1 VSFRMPIKQALWLG
15 AGGLVTAALYLSV
28 LAGPAF
34 FLLQYLTQ
42 LPLLC
47 VGLAYGLF
55 SLIAASLISILFTI
69 VADPGLTIVF
79 VLGYIGPVLFIVHR
93 VSLRRKLPTGEEEW
107 YPAGRILAGL
117 TTYVLVIFVFALAW
131 FSGREGGLPGLI
143 ERSLL
148 EVLGA
153 MGHNLPHVSEATL
166 RAYLFVVPGLL
177 GMSWLIMV
185 VVNGALAQGLM
196 AGFHGIRR
204 PRLVLGDVTLPNW
217 LACLLV
223 PSMVMVTIGNSGIAF
238 FGGAAILVLL
248 TPFLFQ
254 GLGVVHL
261 WVGGTKIP
269 GLLLTGFY
277 LAMLLF
283 QWPILLTIGIGL
295 VDQWLDF
302 RGLRTGSR

>member
-1 VSFRMPIKQALWLG
+1 MPTKQALLL
-15 AGGLVTAALYLSV
+15 ASGGLLAAALYLSV

-55 SLIAASLISILFTI
+55 SLIAASLIAIVFTA
-69 VADPGLTIVF
+69 VADPSLIIVF
-79 VLGYIGPVLFIVHR
+79 GLGYVGPVLFIIHKI
-93 VSLRRKLPTGEEEW
+93 SLRRKLGTGEEEW

-117 TTYVLVIFVFALAW
+117 TAYVIIVFIAALAW
-131 FSGREGGLPGLI
+131 FSGRQGGLAGLI
-143 ERSLL
+143 ESSLM

-153 MGHNLPHVSEATL
+153 VGHNFPQVSDGTVT
-166 RAYLFVVPGLL
+166 AYLFVVPGLL

-185 VVNGALAQGLM
+185 VLNGALAQGLM
-196 AGFHGIRR
+196 SGFQGIRR
-204 PRLVLGDVTLPNW
+204 PRLVLADLRLPNW

-223 PSMVMVTIGNSGIAF
+223 PSMVMLTFGNGGLAF
-238 FGGAAILVLL
+238 FGGGATLVLL

-254 GLGVVHL
+254 GLGVVHR
-261 WVGGTKIP
+261 WVVRTKIP

-277 LAMLLF
+277 L
-283 QWPILLTIGIGL
+283 
-295 VDQWLDF
+295 V
-302 RGLRTGSR
+302 

>member
-1 VSFRMPIKQALWLG
+1 MPIKQALWLG

-47 VGLAYGLF
+47 VGLAFGLF
-55 SLIAASLISILFTI
+55 SLVATSLISVLFTV

-93 VSLRRKLPTGEEEW
+93 VSLRRKLATGEEEW

-117 TTYVLVIFVFALAW
+117 TTYVLIVFVFALAW
-131 FSGREGGLPGLI
+131 FSGREGGLAGLI
-143 ERSLL
+143 EASLM
-148 EVLGA
+148 EILGA
-153 MGHNLPHVSEATL
+153 MGHNMPHISEDTL

-196 AGFHGIRR
+196 AGFQGIRR
-204 PRLVLGDVTLPNW
+204 PRLALADMSLPNW

-223 PSMVMVTIGNSGIAF
+223 PAMVMVTIGNSGLVF
-238 FGGAAILVLL
+238 FGGAATLVLL

-254 GLGVVHL
+254 GLGVVHR
-261 WVGGTKIP
+261 WVGRTKIP

-302 RGLRTGSR
+302 RGLRAGSR

>member
-1 VSFRMPIKQALWLG
+1 MPIKQALWLG
-15 AGGLVTAALYLSV
+15 AGGLATAALYLSV

-55 SLIAASLISILFTI
+55 SLGAASLISVLFTV

-117 TTYVLVIFVFALAW
+117 TIYVLAVFVFALAW
-131 FSGREGGLPGLI
+131 FSGQEGGLAGLI

-148 EVLGA
+148 EILGA
-153 MGHNLPHVSEATL
+153 MGHNLPGVSEGTL

-185 VVNGALAQGLM
+185 VINGALAQGLM
-196 AGFHGIRR
+196 AGFQG
-204 PRLVLGDVTLPNW
+204 
-217 LACLLV
+217 V
-223 PSMVMVTIGNSGIAF
+223 PSMVMVTIGNSGLAF
-238 FGGAAILVLL
+238 FGGAATLVLL

-254 GLGVVHL
+254 GLGVVHR
-261 WVGGTKIP
+261 WVVRTKIP

-277 LAMLLF
+277 LALLLF
-283 QWPILLTIGIGL
+283 QWPILLTVGIGL

-302 RGLRTGSR
+302 RGLRAGSR

>member
-1 VSFRMPIKQALWLG
+1 MPTKQALLLG
-15 AGGLVTAALYLSV
+15 LGGSVAAALYLSV

-47 VGLAYGLF
+47 VGLVYGF
-55 SLIAASLISILFTI
+55 YSLIAASLISIVFTA

-79 VLGYIGPVLFIVHR
+79 VLGYVGPVLFIVQR
-93 VSLRRKLPTGEEEW
+93 VSLRRRSRTGEEEW

-117 TTYVLVIFVFALAW
+117 TVYGLLVFVIALAW
-131 FSGREGGLPGLI
+131 FSGQEGGLAGLI

-148 EVLGA
+148 EVWAA
-153 MGHNLPHVSEATL
+153 MGSNLPDVSGAQL
-166 RAYLFVVPGLL
+166 RPYLFVVPGFL

-185 VVNGALAQGLM
+185 VLNGALAQGLM
-196 AGFHGIRR
+196 AGFKGSSR
-204 PRLVLGDVTLPNW
+204 PRLALADVSLPNW

-223 PSMVMVTIGNSGIAF
+223 PSMVMLTFGNSGLTF
-238 FGGAAILVLL
+238 FGGAATLVLL

-254 GLGVVHL
+254 GLGVVHR
-261 WVGGTKIP
+261 WVAGVESWRPRSNIR

-277 LAMLLF
+277 VTMLLF
-283 QWPILLTIGIGL
+283 QWPIVVTIGIGL
-295 VDQWLDF
+295 ADQWLDF
-302 RGLRTGSR
+302 RGLRT